1 MAELCVTYLTFHCF
15 DPTIS
20 DLEIQEHTKAGDYS
34 FQEYATCNWIRHV
47 ESAIDFLTENV
58 NEEKE
63 VFKISYNSLR
73 KLHVLHSSLDESTQE
88 IVSLVEQRAQLK
100 SDLLEFRKSY
110 STDSILTKISNNGEF
125 RRIEVRL
132 KTDMLQ
138 HPFLT
143 YCCRL
148 AELELL
154 LSNSQSYLSL
164 KIESFSSALT
174 GLLFTSAQF

>member
-20 DLEIQEHTKAGDYS
+20 DLEVQEHTKAGDYS

-63 VFKISYNSLR
+63 VFKISYNWLR

-88 IVSLVEQRAQLK
+88 IVSLIERRAQLK
-100 SDLLEFRKSY
+100 SDLLEFHKSY
-110 STDSILTKISNNGEF
+110 STESIFTKIPNNGEF
-125 RRIEVRL
+125 HCSTEL
-132 KTDMLQ
+132 KCGLK
-138 HPFLT
+138 LIC
-143 YCCRL
+143 YS
-148 AELELL
+148 AYSLL
-154 LSNSQSYLSL
+154 VAADWP
-164 KIESFSSALT
+164 SS
-174 GLLFTSAQF
+174 SCY